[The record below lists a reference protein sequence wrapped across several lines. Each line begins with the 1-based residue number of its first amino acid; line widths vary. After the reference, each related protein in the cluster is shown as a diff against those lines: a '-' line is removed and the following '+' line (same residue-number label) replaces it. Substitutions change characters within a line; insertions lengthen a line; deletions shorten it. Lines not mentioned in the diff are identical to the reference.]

1 MTLVTDEINGQTFL
15 HANDILYRVNDAKK
29 LGYACVFVPL
39 ENLDIQNNEK
49 R

>member
-15 HANDILYRVNDAKK
+15 HANDILYRVDNAKK
-29 LGYACVFVPL
+29 IGHGCVFAPL

-49 R
+49 K